1 MAADEVPLAES
12 AALKLHASL
21 VMRTVGSAVAG
32 LRDITSLVPTLVQL
46 AERHSDFRVLPEHF
60 PVVGEALL
68 WTLEK
73 GLGGKWTREVKAAW
87 EEVWSTIVSV
97 MAPALAHAYFAKVR
111 LSFVY
116 FVWPL
121 FSFGITLKFEVVY
134 G

>member
-1 MAADEVPLAES
+1 MAADEIPLADS
-12 AALKLHASL
+12 PALKLHATL
-21 VMRTVGSAVAG
+21 VMRTVGTAVAG

-73 GLGGKWTREVKAAW
+73 GLGVKWTREVKAAW

-97 MAPALAHAYFAKVR
+97 MAPALANAYFEKVR
-111 LSFVY
+111 LCSVY
-116 FVWPL
+116 LVLPVL
-121 FSFGITLKFEVVY
+121 FRNQNEK
-134 G
+134 